1 MKYRV
6 GITTNKG
13 RIEAHNFESREQVDD
28 YILSFDKD
36 EVITHYRIE
45 ENNILIE
52 TEKGKQND

>member
-1 MKYRV
+1 MFRV

-13 RIEAHNFESREQVDD
+13 RIEALNFDTREQVDD
-28 YILSFDKD
+28 FILSFDK
-36 EVITHYRIE
+36 EEILIHYRIK